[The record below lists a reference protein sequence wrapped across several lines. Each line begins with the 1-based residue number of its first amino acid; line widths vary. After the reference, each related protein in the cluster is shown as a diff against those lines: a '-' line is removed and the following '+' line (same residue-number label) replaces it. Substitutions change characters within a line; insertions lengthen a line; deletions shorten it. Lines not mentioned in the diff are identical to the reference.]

1 MKTLTSLLMATLLLL
16 IFAAGSATAATQTL
30 TVTKTGN
37 GTGTVTSSPA
47 GINCGATCTASFTKN
62 INVTLTAAANA
73 GFIFVG
79 WSGSC
84 SGTGSCVVNM
94 SANKTVTAMFNTP
107 CSGTSQNLALNC
119 PAIASSTQLSSTLPQ
134 YVDDGST
141 TTRWSSAQKIDPQW
155 IYIDLGSTKTIRR
168 VVLNWETA
176 YASAYQIQ
184 TSPDAS
190 TWTTIFS
197 TTTGDGGL
205 DDLTVNGSGRYV
217 RMNGTVRGT
226 QFGYSLWEFEVY
238 SWPPSYYSG
247 PLGAKNPLPAPGH
260 KLMVLWHEIGG
271 HTWAQTQSEIQQRI
285 ADVGNN
291 PFDGIGIHYGGGG
304 TFGGVANCAFI
315 TPSEQRELWVHNLGS
330 MPIVHWS
337 PNASLTQINSGAWDA
352 CYGAVADYLKQFNFT
367 IMLRLMWEFDGN
379 WMLWQGCGQPFI
391 DAWRRIVGIF
401 QQHSATNVG
410 FIWNPTENFNGQC
423 ADSSYPG
430 DTYVDWVASDRY
442 NPNNGT
448 QVSPCHA
455 GWAEWWE
462 LFNYYGNCTTS
473 AVSKYATYSAAKPF
487 FVGETGTKYDS
498 ADATRKGNWFRNI
511 VNDSRA
517 APQMPNL
524 IGISYSDGILDNN
537 TNNWLVDDPATQ
549 PDAYQGW
556 KDLVASSMFNP

>member
-1 MKTLTSLLMATLLLL
+1 
-16 IFAAGSATAATQTL
+16 
-30 TVTKTGN
+30 
-37 GTGTVTSSPA
+37 
-47 GINCGATCTASFTKN
+47 
-62 INVTLTAAANA
+62 
-73 GFIFVG
+73 
-79 WSGSC
+79 
-84 SGTGSCVVNM
+84 M
-94 SANKTVTAMFNTP
+94 SANKTVTATF
-107 CSGTSQNLALNC
+107 
-119 PAIASSTQLSSTLPQ
+119 
-134 YVDDGST
+134 
-141 TTRWSSAQKIDPQW
+141 R
-155 IYIDLGSTKTIRR
+155 
-168 VVLNWETA
+168 
-176 YASAYQIQ
+176 
-184 TSPDAS
+184 
-190 TWTTIFS
+190 
-197 TTTGDGGL
+197 
-205 DDLTVNGSGRYV
+205 
-217 RMNGTVRGT
+217 
-226 QFGYSLWEFEVY
+226 
-238 SWPPSYYSG
+238 PPTYYNG
-247 PLGAKNPLPAPGH
+247 PLGVNNPLPAAGH
-260 KLMVLWHEIGG
+260 KFMVLWHEIGG

-473 AVSKYATYSAAKPF
+473 AVSKYFTYSPTKPF

-498 ADATRKGNWFRNI
+498 ADSTRKGNWFRHI
-511 VNDSRA
+511 FNDSRA

-524 IGISYSDGILDNN
+524 IGITYSDGILDNN